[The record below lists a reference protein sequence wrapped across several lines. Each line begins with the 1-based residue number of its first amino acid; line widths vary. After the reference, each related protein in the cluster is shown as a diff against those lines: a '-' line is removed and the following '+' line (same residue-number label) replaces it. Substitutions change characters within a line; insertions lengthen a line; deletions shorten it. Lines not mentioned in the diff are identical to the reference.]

1 LLSTAVPLQVETQ
14 TSIVKKTHTPLQ
26 SPQLR
31 SPKPLLSP
39 KTQTNDFEKL
49 KQKPLKNPLTQ
60 KAESKL
66 INNIK
71 KNSLSN
77 TSNSVGSCNLN
88 SKTSTTKS
96 YINQIIDEPPSRAK
110 TIKYTQLT
118 IGYKYT
124 CTVTH
129 VVSPLLFWVQI
140 QSKPTQKELKQLNFK
155 MT

>member
-1 LLSTAVPLQVETQ
+1 MLSTVPLQVET
-14 TSIVKKTHTPLQ
+14 SIVKKTRTPLQ
-26 SPQLR
+26 SPKLS

-49 KQKPLKNPLTQ
+49 KQKPLTQ

-96 YINQIIDEPPSRAK
+96 YINQIIDEPPSGAK
-110 TIKYTQLT
+110 TIKYTQLA

-140 QSKPTQKELKQLNFK
+140 QSKPTQKELKQLNYK